1 MPTFL
6 TDLLVKY
13 VFVLGRAS
21 RTEFWFSFLVFFGLN
36 YFVGFID
43 VSGITFSSDEFSR
56 LQPNDDIGLGIRDL
70 NQHGGFQ
77 VQVRPTS
84 GILWLLIAIPF
95 LSVTGRRLH
104 DTNRR
109 AWFLLLYFIP
119 FVGSIW
125 LLFLC
130 SLKGTEGDNRYG
142 PDPTLSHPPGPSI
155 T

>member
-125 LLFLC
+125 LLVLC

-142 PDPTLSHPPGPSI
+142 PDPTLSHPP
-155 T
+155 

>member
-43 VSGITFSSDEFSR
+43 VSGITCSSDEFSR

-142 PDPTLSHPPGPSI
+142 PDPTLSHPP
-155 T
+155 

>member
-142 PDPTLSHPPGPSI
+142 PDPTLSHPP
-155 T
+155 

>member
-77 VQVRPTS
+77 VQERPTS

-142 PDPTLSHPPGPSI
+142 PDPTLSHPP
-155 T
+155 